1 MALLV
6 RPFFLDRIT
15 EYPRRILI
23 LADPVMAALPSKP
36 RSRSDGRERRLG
48 GVELG
53 GRSPFLPPRFSR
65 QPQKFLG
72 SDRGEP
78 VAHRLQ
84 RLPSFKWALEPR

>member
-48 GVELG
+48 GGSWEAVALFYRPASRG
-53 GRSPFLPPRFSR
+53 SP
-65 QPQKFLG
+65 
-72 SDRGEP
+72 
-78 VAHRLQ
+78 
-84 RLPSFKWALEPR
+84 

>member
-36 RSRSDGRERRLG
+36 RNRSDGRERRLG
-48 GVELG
+48 GVEA
-53 GRSPFLPPRFSR
+53 GRP
-65 QPQKFLG
+65 
-72 SDRGEP
+72 
-78 VAHRLQ
+78 
-84 RLPSFKWALEPR
+84 